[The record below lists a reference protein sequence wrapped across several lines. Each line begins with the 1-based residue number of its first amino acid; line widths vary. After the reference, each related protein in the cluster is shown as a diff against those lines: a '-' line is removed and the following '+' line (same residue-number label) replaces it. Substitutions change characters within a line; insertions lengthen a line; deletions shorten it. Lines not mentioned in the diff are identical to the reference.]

1 MTKLVSTLYKLTLN
15 VYYIKVQYVII
26 NREKYIKA
34 MQLIIFY
41 TL

>member
-1 MTKLVSTLYKLTLN
+1 MTKLVSILYKLTLN

-26 NREKYIKA
+26 NREKYIKV